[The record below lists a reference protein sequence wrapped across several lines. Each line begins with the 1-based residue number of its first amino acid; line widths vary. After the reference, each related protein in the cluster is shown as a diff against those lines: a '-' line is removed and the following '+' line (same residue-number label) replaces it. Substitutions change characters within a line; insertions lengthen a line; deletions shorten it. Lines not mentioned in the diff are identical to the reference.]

1 MPTGHT
7 TLLCNAYNLT
17 MDKYFKTFSY
27 RMLSQLKMLSCHYN
41 QKWASSIKV
50 CSNGL
55 HSLVAKQEM
64 TSNNWA
70 DYGNTYP
77 SQNFLTNL
85 CMVNTAN
92 LLHFNVAYIQNF
104 NASYGKNISIYYSNK
119 C

>member
-1 MPTGHT
+1 
-7 TLLCNAYNLT
+7 
-17 MDKYFKTFSY
+17 
-27 RMLSQLKMLSCHYN
+27 
-41 QKWASSIKV
+41 
-50 CSNGL
+50 
-55 HSLVAKQEM
+55 M